1 MQIFPSVQLKFANF
15 LTAVE
20 VTKNFSITRLIW
32 KVQRLIKTKN
42 GVIKKSLLA
51 NAIFLCNFLSMQ
63 SANTMDGFLLVPGVV
78 LNP

>member
-42 GVIKKSLLA
+42 GVIKKSLQA
-51 NAIFLCNFLSMQ
+51 NAIFLCNFLFMQ